1 VTRPGRQTP
10 RPDPGRPTPPRLGS
24 SRPAGGAGRPSPS
37 VGRSTLWDDLDGKA
51 PVPQPLKASWD
62 PVAPPPSPP
71 TKPGPAGTGRRR
83 GAIGWFVRRYGWRA
97 YAIPV
102 LVALTV
108 LVILQVGR
116 SPGSTAEVSS
126 AAPPVVP
133 TVVSA
138 ATTTMTVTAS
148 QAGGAASPAGA
159 PALGLLTTVT
169 APPPPAVAAAP
180 MTARTGPDPNGTY
193 KNLSSASLPP
203 GGTFVPKG
211 KNTWHVVKGTSPPMG
226 SGPKRY
232 TFTVEVEDGIGN
244 PQADMEFAA
253 LVDSTLADPR
263 SWIGSGGYTLQRVDS
278 GNPSFKI
285 SLTSQLTVRSAAT
298 CGWQIRYESSCYAR
312 GTHRVALNDAR
323 WARGAVSFN
332 GDLGSYRVYAINHEV
347 GHALGYL
354 HQPCSV
360 NGGLAPV
367 MMQQSWS
374 TANDDLASLNPQL
387 IPMDGKVC
395 RFNPFPLPLGSAS
408 GPATRG

>member
-1 VTRPGRQTP
+1 MG
-10 RPDPGRPTPPRLGS
+10 PT
-24 SRPAGGAGRPSPS
+24 
-37 VGRSTLWDDLDGKA
+37 
-51 PVPQPLKASWD
+51 
-62 PVAPPPSPP
+62 
-71 TKPGPAGTGRRR
+71 RRR
-83 GAIGWFVRRYGWRA
+83 SAIGWFVHRYGWRA

-108 LVILQVGR
+108 LMILQVGR
-116 SPGSTAEVSS
+116 PSRSTVAVS
-126 AAPPVVP
+126 AGPPSVIA

-148 QAGGAASPAGA
+148 QPGGAASPAGA
-159 PALGLLTTVT
+159 PALGALTTPAPSALTTVT
-169 APPPPAVAAAP
+169 APPPKAAASAP
-180 MTARTGPDPNGTY
+180 MTGPSGPDPNGTY
-193 KNLSSASLPP
+193 RNLSSAALPP

-226 SGPKRY
+226 SGQKKY

-244 PQADMEFAA
+244 PQADVEFAA
-253 LVDSTLADPR
+253 LVDSALADPR

-285 SLTSQLTVRSAAT
+285 SLTSQLTVRSAAV

-374 TANDDLASLNPQL
+374 TANNDLAALNPQL

-395 RFNPFPLPLGSAS
+395 RFNPFPFPLASAS
-408 GPATRG
+408 GTPTRG

>member
-1 VTRPGRQTP
+1 
-10 RPDPGRPTPPRLGS
+10 LS
-24 SRPAGGAGRPSPS
+24 S
-37 VGRSTLWDDLDGKA
+37 VGRSTLWDGNDGKA

-62 PVAPPPSPP
+62 PVAPPPRTP
-71 TKPGPAGTGRRR
+71 TTPGPVGAARRR
-83 GAIGWFVRRYGWRA
+83 SAIECFVRRYGWRA

-108 LVILQVGR
+108 LMILQVGR
-116 SPGSTAEVSS
+116 PSRSTVAVS
-126 AAPPVVP
+126 AGPPSVIA

-138 ATTTMTVTAS
+138 ATTTMTVTAF
-148 QAGGAASPAGA
+148 QPGGAASPAGA
-159 PALGLLTTVT
+159 PALGALTTPAPSALTTPALGALTTPAPSALTTVT
-169 APPPPAVAAAP
+169 APPPKADASAP
-180 MTARTGPDPNGTY
+180 MTGPTGPDPNGIY
-193 KNLSSASLPP
+193 RNLSSAALPP

-226 SGPKRY
+226 SGQKKY

-244 PQADMEFAA
+244 PQADVEFAA

-285 SLTSQLTVRSAAT
+285 SLTSQLTVRSAAV

-395 RFNPFPLPLGSAS
+395 RFNPFPFPLGSAS